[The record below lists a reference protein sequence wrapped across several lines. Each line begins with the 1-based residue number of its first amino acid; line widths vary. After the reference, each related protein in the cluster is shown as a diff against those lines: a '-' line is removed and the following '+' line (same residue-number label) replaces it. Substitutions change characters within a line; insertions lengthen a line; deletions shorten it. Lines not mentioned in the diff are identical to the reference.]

1 MTKKLDNPINSQ
13 VENLRQEFIQHEMK
27 DEYDKAKEVLL
38 EAWNL
43 LPEPKL
49 EYDESF
55 HISSYLIDT
64 YINLNDFKEAKKW
77 VKLNSKSN
85 LDRHDAGEREYLAG
99 KVEYELGNHE
109 KAKEYF
115 KVVDEKSKG
124 RIFQQGDVKY
134 YKFYKKK

>member
-1 MTKKLDNPINSQ
+1 MTKKLENPIDSQ
-13 VENLRQEFIQHEMK
+13 VENLRQEFIQLEMK
-27 DEYDKAKEVLL
+27 GQFEKAKEVLL
-38 EAWNL
+38 EAWGL

-64 YINLNDFKEAKKW
+64 YINLGDFIEAKKW

-109 KAKEYF
+109 NAKKYF
-115 KVVDEKSKG
+115 KIVDEKSKG
-124 RIFQQGDVKY
+124 RIFQQGDIKY